1 MEAVSRGWKCPD
13 TVHDP
18 FRRLDEFFRRTAR
31 ELQSWSAKQVGHIK
45 TQLLV
50 AREVILRLEQE
61 QDRRQLSELEADL
74 RKELKQ
80 QCLGLASLE
89 RTIARQRA
97 RVRELREGD
106 ANTRYFHLKAR
117 DRHRRKFIVN
127 LRNGDEIAF
136 AHDEKADVLHKYFSS
151 IMGRE
156 EIREASINLDSLSG
170 PI

>member
-1 MEAVSRGWKCPD
+1 ERFSSCFLQALASECSDHSPLLLQTNAAFTRRPRFHFEIFWPKFDGFMEAVSHGWKCPD

-61 QDRRQLSELEADL
+61 QDRHQLSEMEADL

-89 RTIARQRA
+89 RTIACQRA

-106 ANTRYFHLKAR
+106 ANTRYL
-117 DRHRRKFIVN
+117 
-127 LRNGDEIAF
+127 
-136 AHDEKADVLHKYFSS
+136 
-151 IMGRE
+151 
-156 EIREASINLDSLSG
+156 
-170 PI
+170 